1 MVVDTVLYDLLKV
14 RPNATDAE
22 IKKAYHQLAREFHPD
37 KNPHHGD
44 KFKEISFAYEVL
56 SDRSKRALYDMQGI
70 EGLKGGGDDGDS
82 MFSEDL
88 MSHLFG
94 SGIFGTMF
102 GGGGKLG
109 KERRRNR
116 TEEIVY
122 PLRYFLKFIIEYRII
137 VSLEDLYRGKV
148 SKLQLNRN
156 KICAKCNGFGGKANS
171 AIPCSECQGRG
182 VKVTVHQLAPGVM
195 QQVRSSCPE
204 CKGERVVIP
213 PKDRCAECRG
223 KKTVKETKILEVHI
237 KPGMWN
243 GQKVI
248 FYGEG
253 DHLPCYEPGNVIIVI
268 QEKEHEQFIRDKDNL
283 LIKRKINL
291 SEALCG
297 YKFLLRHL
305 DGRNLLI
312 TTSPGDV
319 LSHGS
324 TRCIWGEGMPKYH
337 NSDFKGN
344 LYIKFIVEFPSS
356 HFTTEI
362 HLKEIEKCLPR
373 SSTHCKVSRDV
384 EEVDL
389 LPFEERYAAAPGGE
403 NRGEAYN
410 TDDEP
415 SDEGRSARVQCPHQ

>member
-1 MVVDTVLYDLLKV
+1 MVVDTVLYDVLKV

-22 IKKAYHQLAREFHPD
+22 IK
-37 KNPHHGD
+37 

-122 PLRYFLKFIIEYRII
+122 PLR

-156 KICAKCNGFGGKANS
+156 KICAKCNGLGGKVNS

-213 PKDRCAECRG
+213 PKDRCTECRG
-223 KKTVKETKILEVHI
+223 KKTVKETKILEVHV

-253 DHLPCYEPGNVIIVI
+253 DHLPSYEPGNVIIVI

-324 TRCIWGEGMPKYH
+324 TRCIWGEGMPRYH

-356 HFTTEI
+356 HFTSEI